1 MTNRYGPP
9 ILISE
14 RAQPRM
20 YTPDM
25 QIIWTER
32 EDQRLMNSY
41 KKIPR
46 EKVQMLF
53 PDRTWLAIVSRAYL
67 LKIPR
72 KGRWYTPEE
81 DALLLDLYNNT
92 DLTYLEMSE
101 YFPHRDRYSL
111 RMRIYAIRRVE
122 NKFDILDKKVM
133 EVNGI

>member
-1 MTNRYGPP
+1 MTVELTRGFWPP

-14 RAQPRM
+14 RAQPIW
-20 YTPDM
+20 YTKNR

-46 EKVQMLF
+46 EKIMMLF
-53 PDRTWLAIVSRAYL
+53 PNRTWLAIVSRAYL

-81 DALLLDLYNNT
+81 DARLLELYHET
-92 DLTYLEMSE
+92 DLTYAQMSE
-101 YFPHRDRYSL
+101 YFPHRDRFSL
-111 RMRIYAIRRVE
+111 RMRIYAIRKQHKE
-122 NKFDILDKKVM
+122 
-133 EVNGI
+133 EVK

>member
-1 MTNRYGPP
+1 
-9 ILISE
+9 
-14 RAQPRM
+14 M

-46 EKVQMLF
+46 EKLLLLF

-81 DALLLDLYNNT
+81 DAKLLELYHQT
-92 DLTYLEMSE
+92 DLTYEQMSE
-101 YFPHRDRYSL
+101 HFPFRNRYSL
-111 RMRIYAIRRVE
+111 RMRIYAIRRMK
-122 NKFDILDKKVM
+122 NKVDILDKKVG